1 MAICAEY
8 PATTATT
15 PWQRLMAA
23 AAVWICSLFASVLHE
38 SEPKGRMALFRT
50 VLSDFDGLI
59 SRICFG
65 YARTKEE
72 FEDLRQDVMVNIWQ
86 GMERFRGE
94 AELKTWVYRVALNT
108 CVSTLRRRSR
118 EGAMV
123 PLSEFADLIDE
134 SDDRLAL
141 LVGLQKAIGSLPP
154 LDKAVVLLWLDEMSY
169 DDIAAVMGM
178 TRSAVA
184 TRLHR
189 AKDKLKK
196 LMI

>member
-1 MAICAEY
+1 
-8 PATTATT
+8 
-15 PWQRLMAA
+15 
-23 AAVWICSLFASVLHE
+23 
-38 SEPKGRMALFRT
+38 MALFRT

-189 AKDKLKK
+189 AKDKLKI

>member
-1 MAICAEY
+1 MAVAIWICN
-8 PATTATT
+8 
-15 PWQRLMAA
+15 LFAA
-23 AAVWICSLFASVLHE
+23 ALPDSGKKE
-38 SEPKGRMALFRT
+38 RMKLFRT
-50 VLSDFDGLI
+50 VLSDFDSLI

-94 AELKTWVYRVALNT
+94 SELKTWVYRVALNT
-108 CVSTLRRRSR
+108 CVSTLRRRTR
-118 EGAMV
+118 EAVTV
-123 PLSEFADLIDE
+123 PITEFADLIDE
-134 SDDRLAL
+134 SDDRLTL
-141 LVGLQKAIGSLPP
+141 LVSLQKAIGSLPQ
-154 LDKAVVLLWLDEMSY
+154 LDKAVVLLWLEEMSY

-178 TRSAVA
+178 TRNAVA

>member
-1 MAICAEY
+1 MGICVEY
-8 PATTATT
+8 PIAMSPRRRLITAV
-15 PWQRLMAA
+15 AA
-23 AAVWICSLFASVLHE
+23 WIGNLFATVQPEMTRHRRL
-38 SEPKGRMALFRT
+38 ALFRT
-50 VLSDFDGLI
+50 VLADFDGLI

-65 YARTKEE
+65 YSRTQEE

-94 AELKTWVYRVALNT
+94 AELKTWVYRVTLNT
-108 CVSTLRRRSR
+108 CVSTLRRRRS
-118 EGAMV
+118 EGAIV
-123 PLSEFADLIDE
+123 PISEFADLIDE

-141 LVGLQKAIGSLPP
+141 LVGLQRAIGSLPS

-169 DDIAAVMGM
+169 DDIASVMGM
-178 TRSAVA
+178 TRGAVA

>member
-1 MAICAEY
+1 MSICAEY
-8 PATTATT
+8 KIANPVSSRFIAVVM
-15 PWQRLMAA
+15 WIYNLFAA
-23 AAVWICSLFASVLHE
+23 ALPDSGKKERLT
-38 SEPKGRMALFRT
+38 LFRT

-94 AELKTWVYRVALNT
+94 SELKTWVYRVTLNT
-108 CVSTLRRRSR
+108 CVSTLRRRTR
-118 EGAMV
+118 ENVTV
-123 PLSEFADLIDE
+123 PISEYADIMDE
-134 SDDRLAL
+134 SDDRMTLI
-141 LVGLQKAIGSLPP
+141 VGLQKAIGLLPQ
-154 LDKAVVLLWLDEMSY
+154 LDKAVVLLWLEEMSY

-178 TRSAVA
+178 TRNAVA